1 MILAPAVIVDPL
13 DPAVLNED
21 QELDALAQA
30 LRVSNGFKLF
40 LAVCNSPLQRGRLI
54 DRLRERLPEITLQH
68 LRLDMPID
76 QLLGELQEKI
86 DGQADAVAVDGLEL
100 SLGDADHAARSPL
113 VAHLNAAR
121 NSFPEVLNRPLVLW
135 LPRYG
140 LTAVMQGAPDFGSIR
155 SGTFFFAEPPDAAT
169 LGRLAVNDGS
179 TVSSLPPDERAER
192 IATLNRLLED
202 LGSLPADQQDRR
214 AELRLTFSLASYLTI
229 SGRFSEAESQ
239 WMSCLSIAESLGK
252 RELVAELHDMLG
264 LNAALRGDRQAAL
277 GWLQKALDEK
287 AEVFGTELH
296 LSVVESLHRMAGV
309 LKYQGDLRGA
319 RRHLERAM
327 EIQASLFSTES
338 RPETA
343 ESLLALAEVLRQQGD
358 LTAAR
363 QHVERS
369 LEIQRAVFGTG
380 FHPSIAKSM
389 HVLARV
395 LLAYGDLAAARQYSE
410 QALGIQMAAFG
421 TDLHPNVAQSLQ
433 ELAWILRA
441 QGDLANS
448 RQRLERALEIQAA
461 VFGTKEHMSTGFTE
475 IDLATL
481 LLELNESSR
490 AFELLE
496 HAYGVFERQVGSDHP
511 YTQCAQRLLKE
522 LEESSRERLEPR

>member
-1 MILAPAVIVDPL
+1 MILAPAAIVDPL

-21 QELDALAQA
+21 QELDALAQS

-54 DRLRERLPEITLQH
+54 DRLRERLPEINLQH

-76 QLLGELQEKI
+76 HLLGELQEKI

-100 SLGDADHAARSPL
+100 SLGDAEQAARSPL

-121 NSFPEVLNRPLVLW
+121 NSFPEVWNRPLVLW

-169 LGRLAVNDGS
+169 LDRL
-179 TVSSLPPDERAER
+179 TVGDWWTVTSLPPDERAER

-202 LGSLPADQQDRR
+202 LRSLPADQQDRR
-214 AELRLTFSLASYLTI
+214 AELRLLHSLAGHLAI
-229 SGRFSEAESQ
+229 SGRFSEAESH
-239 WMSCLSIAESLGK
+239 WRSSLRIAESLGN
-252 RELVAELHDMLG
+252 RVLVAAMYQVLG
-264 LNAALRGDRQAAL
+264 VIAGLREDLQTASD
-277 GWLQKALDEK
+277 WLRKALHERV
-287 AEVFGTELH
+287 EVFGTELH
-296 LSVVESLHRMAGV
+296 PSVVESLHLMARV
-309 LKYQGDLRGA
+309 LKYQGDLKGA
-319 RRHLERAM
+319 RRNLERAM

-338 RPETA
+338 RPEMA

-358 LTAAR
+358 LAAAR
-363 QHVERS
+363 EHVERS
-369 LEIQRAVFGTG
+369 LAIQRAVFGTE
-380 FHPSIAKSM
+380 FHPAIAKSM

-395 LLAYGDLAAARQYSE
+395 AQAYGDLAAARQYSE
-410 QALGIQMAAFG
+410 QALEIQTAASG
-421 TDLHPNVAQSLQ
+421 TELHPNVADSLQ
-433 ELAWILRA
+433 QLAGVLRA

-448 RQRLERALEIQAA
+448 RRRLERALEIQAA
-461 VFGTKEHMSTGFTE
+461 VFGTQEHIATAFTE
-475 IDLATL
+475 MDLATL

-490 AFELLE
+490 AVELLE
-496 HAYGVFERQVGSDHP
+496 HAYGVFERLVGSEHP
-511 YTQCAQRLLKE
+511 YTRFRDGNCR
-522 LEESSRERLEPR
+522 